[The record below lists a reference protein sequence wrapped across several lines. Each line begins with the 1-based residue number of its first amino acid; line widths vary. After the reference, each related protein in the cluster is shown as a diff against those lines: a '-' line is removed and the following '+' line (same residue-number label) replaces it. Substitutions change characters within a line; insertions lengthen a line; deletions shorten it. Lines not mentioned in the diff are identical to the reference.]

1 MADYTILIVDYDPT
15 EVDLAVAVLEQAG
28 FTVETARNGVDGM
41 EAFLRLEP
49 DLTLI
54 EMMLPRKSGLEV
66 CRDLKLTNHGRQ
78 ASVVVLGSKFRTRKY
93 RHQALGSYRADDYL
107 EKPLTEEILLEL
119 TERLFP
125 DATPQQPA
133 PAAREVTREPE
144 PVAAGPRPD
153 ATRPVKTMESE
164 IANRIDSVLDCL
176 GGGPAPQANHPK
188 PEQGS

>member
-66 CRDLKLTNHGRQ
+66 CRDLKLTSHGRQ

-93 RHQALGSYRADDYL
+93 RPQALGSYQADDYL
-107 EKPLTEEILLEL
+107 EKPLTEENLVEL
-119 TERLFP
+119 TQRLFP
-125 DATPQQPA
+125 DATP
-133 PAAREVTREPE
+133 
-144 PVAAGPRPD
+144 
-153 ATRPVKTMESE
+153 
-164 IANRIDSVLDCL
+164 
-176 GGGPAPQANHPK
+176 
-188 PEQGS
+188 